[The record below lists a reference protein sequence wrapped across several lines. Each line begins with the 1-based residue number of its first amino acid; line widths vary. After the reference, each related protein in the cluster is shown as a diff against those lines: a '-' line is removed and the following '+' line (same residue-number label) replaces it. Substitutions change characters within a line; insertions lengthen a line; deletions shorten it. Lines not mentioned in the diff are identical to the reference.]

1 MDLKT
6 LTAED
11 VIKIHDEVI
20 NPRELQGLARDK
32 SLEGALWRVESRI
45 EYGMIDDAIALAA
58 IYAVA
63 IARGHVFR
71 DANKRTAFKVMRT
84 CLHINGIDIDFFN
97 KKLEWFI
104 IPVAEGKVNE
114 DDFTKWL
121 RRLLNDSWKPPPK
134 QPPPDPV
141 PIAE

>member
-1 MDLKT
+1 M
-6 LTAED
+6 
-11 VIKIHDEVI
+11 V
-20 NPRELQGLARDK
+20 
-32 SLEGALWRVESRI
+32 
-45 EYGMIDDAIALAA
+45 ALAA

-71 DANKRTAFKVMRT
+71 NANKRTAFKVMRT

-97 KKLEWFI
+97 EELEGLI

-121 RRLLNDSWKPPPK
+121 RGLIDDIWTSPP
-134 QPPPDPV
+134 
-141 PIAE
+141 

>member
-20 NPRELQGLARDK
+20 NPCELQGLARDK

-97 KKLEWFI
+97 EELKLEWLI
-104 IPVAEGKVNE
+104 IPVAEGKVKE
-114 DDFTKWL
+114 DYFTELL
-121 RRLLNDSWKPPPK
+121 RRLLNDIWTSPP
-134 QPPPDPV
+134 
-141 PIAE
+141 

>member
-20 NPRELQGLARDK
+20 NPCELQGLARDK

-45 EYGMIDDAIALAA
+45 EYGMIDDEVALAA

-97 KKLEWFI
+97 EELEGLI

-121 RRLLNDSWKPPPK
+121 RGLIDDIWTSPP
-134 QPPPDPV
+134 
-141 PIAE
+141 